1 MAVAERAHRELSA
14 AGIASALIGAGAM
27 AIRGYVRATQDLD
40 LAVFV
45 LPYPALMNVERTL
58 RAGGLA
64 STFNDPEPGDPLGG
78 VIRVEVDE
86 ELQVDVVNFLNPF
99 DGGPMVVKE
108 AIESAERGL
117 IRGSEIPVVTIPHLV
132 AINLYAG
139 GPKSRADIAELLRR
153 DPRDARPLR
162 ALGVRRGAREGAG
175 GAGDRVSRRVR
186 PVRWARRR
194 RS

>member
-1 MAVAERAHRELSA
+1 MAVAERAHRELAA

-45 LPYPALMNVERTL
+45 MPYPALTNVERRL
-58 RAGGLA
+58 REGGLA

-108 AIESAERGL
+108 AIEEAERGL
-117 IRGSEIPVVTIPHLV
+117 LRGSEIPVVTVPHLV
-132 AINLYAG
+132 AIKLYAG

-153 DPRDARPLR
+153 VPGAIPETR
-162 ALGVRRGAREGAG
+162 ALCARWECGEALQKVLAEWG
-175 GAGDRVSRRVR
+175 IG
-186 PVRWARRR
+186 
-194 RS
+194 